1 MINAVF
7 SYCATFEV
15 DISSA
20 EITDGNFIVLMNGSW
35 NSWGWGYQ
43 LDESDDANI
52 YSGTFCGFEN
62 LSIKNAFRRSYN
74 DSDLYDLMQ
83 WDLFE
88 KSNPRIFAGMYQ
100 FWCQKS

>member
-1 MINAVF
+1 MKSWPDF
-7 SYCATFEV
+7 YSL
-15 DISSA
+15 S
-20 EITDGNFIVLMNGSW
+20 EIRDLLFNVQEHNFTLPQIKDCLRDLG
-35 NSWGWGYQ
+35 
-43 LDESDDANI
+43 L
-52 YSGTFCGFEN
+52 TFCGFEN
-62 LSIKNAFRRSYN
+62 LSIKNSFVRSYN